1 MNSNR
6 VQDVFVNLGGQDDNL
21 GDSALRAGFLLAARG
36 EGRRFH
42 VLLEGKTS
50 DYVSGLPLKPEDRV
64 YTKASKWGAAS
75 RAAVRPVH
83 LFEAGE
89 INPRPGATYPKRGRV
104 AGLQQAVAAG
114 GAVIVAGIGIRSPQV
129 AAETVTFHEVLRDAA
144 IVSWRDQPS
153 RDGAG
158 FGDVAPDWAY
168 SMGTPTSQWAPES
181 ERPLLPITMRF
192 GRPWPEA
199 SWFDAIRALAEQT
212 STEIVT
218 VAQVAR
224 DAPRAVRIAEEL
236 GGKYL
241 VAASTS
247 HHDLDVHVRDV
258 YSRSLAV
265 ISDRAHGLIIGA
277 TEGAYPLGSAANP
290 EKIKRLLESAGL
302 GELTGPYDEFA
313 QLAPQVV
320 EHRANLAPAID
331 TSRATLTDLRER
343 IHKAMDSVL

>member
-36 EGRRFH
+36 ENRRFH
-42 VLLEGKTS
+42 VLLERKTS
-50 DYVSGLPLKPEDRV
+50 DYVSGLPLTPEDRV
-64 YTKASKWGAAS
+64 YTKTSKWTAAA
-75 RAAVRPVH
+75 REAVRPVH

-89 INPRPGATYPKRGRV
+89 INPRPGVYPKRGRV
-104 AGLQQAVAAG
+104 AGLQQAYNAG
-114 GAVIVAGIGIRSPQV
+114 GTAIVAGIGIRSPRT
-129 AAETVTFHEVLRDAA
+129 AAETVSFHQVLKDAA

-153 RDGAG
+153 RDAAG

-168 SMGTPTSQWAPES
+168 SMGTPTTEWKPES
-181 ERPLLPITMRF
+181 ERPLLAVTLRF
-192 GRPWPEA
+192 DRAWPEA
-199 SWFDAIRALAEQT
+199 SWFDAVRALAAQT
-212 STEIVT
+212 STRIVT

-224 DAPRAVRIAEEL
+224 DAPRAVRVAEEL
-236 GGKYL
+236 GGEYL

-258 YSRSLAV
+258 YSRSFAV

-277 TEGAYPLGSAANP
+277 TEGAYPLGSAADP

-302 GELTGPYDEFA
+302 GELTGRYDELA
-313 QLAPQVV
+313 QLGPQVV
-320 EHRANLAPAID
+320 ERRSSLVSGID
-331 TSRATLTDLRER
+331 SARATLKDLQER

>member
-42 VLLEGKTS
+42 VLLENKTS
-50 DYVSGLPLKPEDRV
+50 DYVSGLPLEPEDRV
-64 YTKASKWGAAS
+64 YTKASKWGAAA

-89 INPRPGATYPKRGRV
+89 INPRRGVYPKRGRV
-104 AGLQQAVAAG
+104 GSLQQALDAG
-114 GAVIVAGIGIRSPQV
+114 GAVIVAGIGMRSPLV
-129 AAETVTFHEVLRDAA
+129 AAETVKFHQVLRDAA

-153 RDGAG
+153 RDAAG

-168 SMGTPTSQWAPES
+168 SMGTPTSEWAPES
-181 ERPLLPITMRF
+181 ERPLLPITLRYD
-192 GRPWPEA
+192 RPWPEA
-199 SWFDAIRALAEQT
+199 SWFDAVRALAAQT

-218 VAQVAR
+218 LAQVAR

-241 VAASTS
+241 VPASMS
-247 HHDLDVHVRDV
+247 HHDLDVHARDI
-258 YSRSLAV
+258 YSKSLAV

-277 TEGAYPLGSAANP
+277 TEGAYPLGSAADP
-290 EKIKRLLESAGL
+290 EKIKRLLDSAGL
-302 GELTGPYDEFA
+302 GELTGRYDEFA
-313 QLAPQVV
+313 QLGPQVV
-320 EHRANLAPAID
+320 ERRSSLAPGID
-331 TSRATLTDLRER
+331 TARVTLTDLRER